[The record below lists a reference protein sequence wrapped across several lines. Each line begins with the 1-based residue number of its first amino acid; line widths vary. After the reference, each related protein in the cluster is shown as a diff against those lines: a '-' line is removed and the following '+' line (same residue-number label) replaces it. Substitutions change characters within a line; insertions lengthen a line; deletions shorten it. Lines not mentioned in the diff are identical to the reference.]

1 MNGEFLQMIEDTKEE
16 LDSICKWIND
26 KNQFD
31 SKTRYLISYA
41 AVKASGTVEVI
52 FKNMIYNYLIV
63 GANEK
68 AKGYLEKAII
78 DSSCNPNTGNM
89 SNMLQNISPEWR
101 TLFDQQVKQS
111 GEKDKLNSLVQ
122 LRNDFAHGGS
132 ILVSIETVIK
142 YFDSAV
148 KILNILDNVCT

>member
-1 MNGEFLQMIEDTKEE
+1 MNGEFLQMIEDTRGE
-16 LDSICKWIND
+16 LESIRKWIND
-26 KNQFD
+26 KNKFD

-41 AVKASGTVEVI
+41 VVKASGTVEVI

>member
-1 MNGEFLQMIEDTKEE
+1 MTYRIVISLAEMKHILEA
-16 LDSICKWIND
+16 LDKWKI
-26 KNQFD
+26 
-31 SKTRYLISYA
+31 
-41 AVKASGTVEVI
+41 
-52 FKNMIYNYLIV
+52 
-63 GANEK
+63 
-68 AKGYLEKAII
+68 LE
-78 DSSCNPNTGNM
+78 SNTGNM